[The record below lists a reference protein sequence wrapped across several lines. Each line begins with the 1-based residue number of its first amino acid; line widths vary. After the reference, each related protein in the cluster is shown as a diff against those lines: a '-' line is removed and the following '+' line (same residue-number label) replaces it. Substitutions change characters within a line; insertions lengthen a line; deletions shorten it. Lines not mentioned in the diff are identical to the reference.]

1 MAKTKSSM
9 PDVAA
14 KTGIHPAVEGF
25 LERLTG
31 DPDFKRMNPGVKFV
45 DGKFVDVPVDPPKVV
60 PLPDPGGKRRDRAMT
75 EVTCQL
81 EAIFNGLIALSSFF
95 PPPIPTGVR
104 VYTTRRTM
112 GQRTQRD
119 DE

>member
-1 MAKTKSSM
+1 MAKTKSST

-45 DGKFVDVPVDPPKVV
+45 DGKFVDVPVDPPKAV
-60 PLPDPGGKRRDRAMT
+60 PLPDPGGKRRDRAMA

-81 EAIFNGLIALSSFF
+81 EAIFNELIALSQAERDTALTEY
-95 PPPIPTGVR
+95 IVR
-104 VYTTRRTM
+104 AF
-112 GQRTQRD
+112 
-119 DE
+119 